1 VPIPKQAG
9 AKDPVTAERRPTAEL
24 ELRYVTDETSQAQKL
39 AVAVADFLLA
49 HDKAACGLGISVFR
63 VGIGSAI
70 MKMTVRSDMLNAF
83 DICHGGVVTALADTA
98 FAVAC
103 NSYDQLAVASCISV
117 DFTRPA
123 REGDCLT
130 ATATEVA
137 TTGRTGLYDVE
148 VTNQDGLTVAVFRGR
163 SARISGRTVL
173 PKKQQ

>member
-1 VPIPKQAG
+1 
-9 AKDPVTAERRPTAEL
+9 
-24 ELRYVTDETSQAQKL
+24 LRYVTDEASQAQKV
-39 AVAVADFLLA
+39 AVAVADFMLA
-49 HDKAACGLGISVFR
+49 HDRAARGLEISVFR
-63 VGIGSAI
+63 VGVGSAI
-70 MKMTVRSDMLNAF
+70 VKMTVRSDMLNAF

-123 REGDCLT
+123 REGDRLT

-148 VTNQDGLTVAVFRGR
+148 VTNQDGLAVAVFRGR

-173 PKKQQ
+173 PKRPQ